1 MAYSIKP
8 SKNQDYIVLKV
19 VGNFKGQDMMKY
31 IIESHAL
38 GKDLGINRYLVD
50 VTEATNIDSLA
61 SNYNFAH
68 ADFRKVEG
76 IDIKA
81 RVAAIVSQGDH
92 SHDFIETVLCN
103 AGLPLKLFNDLDKA
117 LEYLLDNKSSDNS
130 AE

>member
-8 SKNQDYIVLKV
+8 SKNQNYIVLKV

-38 GKDLGINRYLVD
+38 GKNLGINRYLVD

-61 SNYNFAH
+61 NNYEFAYS
-68 ADFRKVEG
+68 DMQKPEG
-76 IDIKA
+76 IDINAK
-81 RVAAIVSQGDH
+81 VAAIINPDDR

-103 AGLPLKLFNDLDKA
+103 AMRPLKLFIDPDKA
-117 LEYLLDNKSSDNS
+117 RKYLLGEKIH
-130 AE
+130 